1 MQVTVIGGTGRIGSR
16 VVNRLRDHG
25 HRVVAASP
33 GTGVDTITGEGLSEA
48 VAGADVVVDVTNSPS
63 TDEGPATWFFSTSTA
78 HLLVAEKAAGVTH
91 HVGLSILGANRVS
104 SGYFRA
110 KLAQEARVKDSGI
123 PHTILRTTMFFE
135 YVDTVVDDA
144 TDGPV
149 VRLAHVPMQP
159 VAADDVAAT
168 LAHLAF
174 SSPLNGT
181 LEMAGPEQGWLDEL
195 ARQVLGTRQDE
206 RTVVTDAH
214 APYLGAV
221 LDYGERSLLPDLR
234 LGATRFEDWLNIGA
248 LSRHRIDGHPVNQ
261 AMDRGSSR
269 R

>member
-33 GTGVDTITGEGLSEA
+33 GTGVDTITGEGLGDA

-78 HLLVAEKAAGVTH
+78 HLLAAEKATGVTQ
-91 HVGLSILGANRVS
+91 HVGLSILGADRVS

-110 KLAQEARVKDSGI
+110 KLAQEARVQDSGI
-123 PHTILRTTMFFE
+123 PYTILRTTMFFE
-135 YVDTVVDDA
+135 YVAAVADDA

-159 VAADDVAAT
+159 VAADDVAVA
-168 LAHLAF
+168 LAHLA
-174 SSPLNGT
+174 SANPLNGT
-181 LEMAGPEQGWLDEL
+181 LEMAGPEQCWLDEL
-195 ARQVLGTRQDE
+195 ARRVLGARRDE
-206 RTVVTDAH
+206 RTVVADAH

-234 LGATRFEDWLNIGA
+234 VGTTRFEDWLKSKE
-248 LSRHRIDGHPVNQ
+248 LSRHKIAGYPVIQ
-261 AMDRGSSR
+261 TMDRGSSR
-269 R
+269 G

>member
-25 HRVVAASP
+25 HRVLAASAS
-33 GTGVDTITGEGLSEA
+33 TGVDTITGEGLGDA
-48 VAGADVVVDVTNSPS
+48 LAGADVVVDVINSPS
-63 TDEGPATWFFSTSTA
+63 TAEAPATWFFSTSTA
-78 HLLVAEKAAGVTH
+78 HLLAAERAAGVTH
-91 HVGLSILGANRVS
+91 HVGLSVLGAGRVS

-110 KLAQEARVKDSGI
+110 KLAQEARVQESGI
-123 PHTILRTTMFFE
+123 PYTILRTTMFFE
-135 YVDTVVDDA
+135 YVDAVADDA

-159 VAADDVAAT
+159 VAADDVAAA

-174 SSPLNGT
+174 GSPLNGT
-181 LEMAGPEQGWLDEL
+181 LEMAGPEQCWLDEL
-195 ARQVLGTRQDE
+195 ARRVLGARRDG
-206 RTVVTDAH
+206 RTVVADAH

-234 LGATRFEDWLNIGA
+234 VGATRFEDWLDRQVPE
-248 LSRHRIDGHPVNQ
+248 RHKIDGHPVNQ
-261 AMDRGSSR
+261 TMGRGSSR